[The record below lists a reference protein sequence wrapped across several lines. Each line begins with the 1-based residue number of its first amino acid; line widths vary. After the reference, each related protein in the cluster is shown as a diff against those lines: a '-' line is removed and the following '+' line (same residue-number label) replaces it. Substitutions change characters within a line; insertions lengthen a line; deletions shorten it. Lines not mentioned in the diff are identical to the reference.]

1 MAATGTGGAE
11 PRHQEKS
18 GTPIVVVDL
27 EEAQP
32 ARLVKRLRKGQGKL
46 MSRVER
52 IVAPLARRVPCPILA
67 RRAGPCSVLAA
78 RTGLPGSCPERVRAR
93 GSVWWSPG

>member
-52 IVAPLARRVPCPILA
+52 IVADLVEAGTVKSTAQPVVIVVRETPVPF
-67 RRAGPCSVLAA
+67 
-78 RTGLPGSCPERVRAR
+78 
-93 GSVWWSPG
+93 WSFDWTRIE